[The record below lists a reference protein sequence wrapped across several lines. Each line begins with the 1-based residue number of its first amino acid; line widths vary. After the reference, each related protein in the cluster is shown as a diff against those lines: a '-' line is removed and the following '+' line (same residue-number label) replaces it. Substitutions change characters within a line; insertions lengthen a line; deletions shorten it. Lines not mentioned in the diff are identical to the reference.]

1 MLHPTLGWGGSGG
14 ACTTRSSPAHAPGAP
29 NHLLQAAAMPR
40 GQRTCKEGGAREQVN
55 GTAAHTLAGHPACL
69 PHLASSMGCSWCGCV
84 LGCVCLGATL
94 PALFSSHPH
103 QSLARLHPHKPT
115 AAGPAQ
121 QPAQL
126 SSQWATSA
134 LQKST
139 PPPPMSAAASAK
151 TTPDFVPTVT
161 SPRGLQRHMRA
172 ACTAQPR
179 LHFCGRPQHTS
190 TSRTAE

>member
-1 MLHPTLGWGGSGG
+1 MGYAHAGRTPCLPASPGQQHGVQLVWLRAWLHMTGRSAALPFSPPIHISFPR
-14 ACTTRSSPAHAPGAP
+14 ACT
-29 NHLLQAAAMPR
+29 
-40 GQRTCKEGGAREQVN
+40 
-55 GTAAHTLAGHPACL
+55 
-69 PHLASSMGCSWCGCV
+69 
-84 LGCVCLGATL
+84 
-94 PALFSSHPH
+94 
-103 QSLARLHPHKPT
+103 PHKPT

-139 PPPPMSAAASAK
+139 PHRPRWQLPQR
-151 TTPDFVPTVT
+151 TTPDVPTVT
-161 SPRGLQRHMRA
+161 SPRVLQRHMRA